1 MLTEREGEEGERE
14 REREMQRQAD
24 LNEGGQNADAV
35 VRLDSVVEA
44 RKLAGIPVNQVQ
56 LYKTQHM
63 QWM

>member
-1 MLTEREGEEGERE
+1 
-14 REREMQRQAD
+14 MQRQAD

-63 QWM
+63 HWM